1 MRKTTAVATMAA
13 SLALGGLAGTVLGTP
28 TLAGAAQT
36 ATGAV
41 SWVQEALSGLVG
53 DGTITQE
60 QADRVESALEQARP
74 ERGFDHHRFGGH
86 IDLSVVAET
95 VGLSEGELDIALRDG
110 QTVADV
116 AGERGV
122 DVRDVIDAIVAVQRE
137 RLDEEVADGDLTQ
150 EQADEVLAD
159 TEERATAIVNGDVP
173 AVRGG
178 PHGDFGGHRDIR
190 RAPEGGDTNA

>member
-74 ERGFDHHRFGGH
+74 ERRF
-86 IDLSVVAET
+86 
-95 VGLSEGELDIALRDG
+95 
-110 QTVADV
+110 
-116 AGERGV
+116 
-122 DVRDVIDAIVAVQRE
+122 
-137 RLDEEVADGDLTQ
+137 
-150 EQADEVLAD
+150 
-159 TEERATAIVNGDVP
+159 NGDVP
-173 AVRGG
+173 AGRGG

>member
-13 SLALGGLAGTVLGTP
+13 SLALGGLAGTVVGTP

-41 SWVQEALSGLVG
+41 SWVQEALSSLVG

-60 QADRVESALEQARP
+60 QADRVEAALEDARP
-74 ERGFDHHRFGGH
+74 EDRFGHHRFGGH

-95 VGLSEGELDIALRDG
+95 LGLSEAELHTALRDG

-116 AGERGV
+116 AGERGI

-137 RLDEEVADGDLTQ
+137 RLDEDVAGGELTR

-159 TEERATAIVNGDVP
+159 AEKRATAIVTGDVP
-173 AVRGG
+173 VTRHG
-178 PHGDFGGHRDIR
+178 PQSDFGGHRDIR
-190 RAPEGGDTNA
+190 RTPEGGATNV